1 MSTFNSVTIEK
12 LDCSSS
18 FKIRFCAA
26 MKPRLCS
33 ISTCSSIGL
42 RCSST
47 STAHFSGVFFSQ
59 TRRSPCANEDSYK
72 SFKRRLVPLLS
83 FQVQDFC
90 ENRTYTFLH
99 NLLSYQNDIS
109 SQSQAN
115 KATNELWTC
124 WIFPTLPKYIG
135 HWMVRKIFFPFFQK
149 LAWQTTQ
156 GLEISWHLLAAR
168 LPRFTSQKAKRSGIR
183 PTSKVTSGQSF
194 NDPSGILNLSTP
206 EKPII
211 VPKYFQISPKNR
223 SSCDTSENSVC
234 LSLQEL
240 TFRCWTCWGRGVF

>member
-12 LDCSSS
+12 SDYSSS

-99 NLLSYQNDIS
+99 NLLSYQNNIS

-149 LAWQTTQ
+149 LAWQTTLL
-156 GLEISWHLLAAR
+156 GLRFHDTFR
-168 LPRFTSQKAKRSGIR
+168 LPDCHVSRLRRPDPGSSQPQRSHR
-183 PTSKVTSGQSF
+183 ANPSKIHLAS
-194 NDPSGILNLSTP
+194 
-206 EKPII
+206 
-211 VPKYFQISPKNR
+211 
-223 SSCDTSENSVC
+223 
-234 LSLQEL
+234 
-240 TFRCWTCWGRGVF
+240 